1 MRAWRT
7 ISRLIHSKAGALLSA
22 AMAACACG
30 HYVHEH
36 GYVALVAI
44 VAVLLI
50 GTLWPWISV
59 HFLSASLDFEQLR
72 CSEGQRVHVR
82 LTIKNRWIFPA
93 WGLTI
98 EGVTPDSLSPGLSIA
113 RLPALRTSTLTQPVT
128 FPCRGEYPQSAPRLS
143 CGFPFG
149 LWRPAVSIAVQRTVL
164 VWPAVVKVA
173 PLDSSN
179 DWLEDGT
186 ALACYLPDHGHDLC
200 GVRPYR
206 RGDRLQH
213 IHWGQTARH
222 DQLLVREL
230 QGPTR
235 PRVQIVL
242 HAPSNDFE
250 DLSPTGPRESAIRV
264 AASLFAGWLDQGAS
278 VGLEVAEQS
287 FPPAVAS
294 PFHRTRVMD
303 ALARLAAEE
312 IRTTAMS
319 LRPHQPKSE
328 VGLIVMI
335 ASERSVES
343 ADLFSNA
350 PDHHRLIKLP
360 ARWLDAQTSIR
371 PSRSR
376 SWIDIPSLAE
386 LESRLCFR

>member
-1 MRAWRT
+1 MRTWRT
-7 ISRLIHSKAGALLSA
+7 ISRLLNSKAGALLSA

-30 HYVHEH
+30 HYVHQH

-44 VAVLLI
+44 IAVLLI

-59 HFLSASLDFEQLR
+59 HFLSASLGFEQLR
-72 CSEGQRVHVR
+72 CSEGQPIHVR
-82 LTIKNRWIFPA
+82 LTIRNRWIFPA

-98 EGVTPDSLSPGLSIA
+98 EGVTFDSLSPGLSIT
-113 RLPALRTSTLTQPVT
+113 RVPALRTSTFTQPVILL
-128 FPCRGEYPQSAPRLS
+128 CRGEYPRTAPQLS

-149 LWRPAVSIAVQRTVL
+149 LWRPGISVAVERTLL
-164 VWPAVVKVA
+164 VWPAVMQIA

-179 DWLEDGT
+179 GLLEDGT

-235 PRVQIVL
+235 PRIQIVL

-264 AASLFAGWLDQGAS
+264 AASLFAGWLEQGAS
-278 VGLEVAEQS
+278 VGLEVGEHS
-287 FPPAVAS
+287 FTPALAS
-294 PFHRTRVMD
+294 PFHRTRAMD
-303 ALARLAAEE
+303 ALARLNAEE
-312 IRTTAMS
+312 TRTTASS
-319 LRPHQPKSE
+319 LQSHQPKPGAGM
-328 VGLIVMI
+328 VVIV
-335 ASERSVES
+335 ASERSGVS
-343 ADLFSNA
+343 SDLFSNVS
-350 PDHHRLIKLP
+350 DHHRLITLP
-360 ARWLDAQTSIR
+360 ARWPDPQTSVR
-371 PSRSR
+371 PPRSPR
-376 SWIDIPSLAE
+376 WIDIRSLTE